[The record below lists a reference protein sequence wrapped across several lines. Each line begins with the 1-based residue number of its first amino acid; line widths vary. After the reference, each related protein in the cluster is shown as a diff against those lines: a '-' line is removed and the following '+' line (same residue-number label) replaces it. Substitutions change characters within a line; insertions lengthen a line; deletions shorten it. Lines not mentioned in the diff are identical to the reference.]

1 MSSEDVN
8 VKFGEEYDRE
18 NLDNTDNNEKEDL
31 SKYTVIDGDNLDEDE
46 PIKGQEYCIFSFMSP
61 EGIMNCNVR
70 AVKFRGAFG
79 SLEEAEKYAGELEKK
94 DKYFKIF
101 CGESGKW
108 LDFDPPLS
116 RVEREKS
123 SNPEHQKILDE
134 TSKHRMNKI
143 NELAGKHKELM
154 DKKTSGKK
162 ERIEE
167 TKKAGAAD
175 EIVDRERSKK
185 LGKSRQEKTNKH
197 DRRSVQDM
205 RQKMRER
212 LAQRQKDKNANKEKD
227 NEDNE
232 QLEADDQLENKI
244 KVVKKA
250 SDSLA
255 KKKDKLDEATKNI
268 EKIKELMNKR
278 KQNN

>member
-154 DKKTSGKK
+154 ALSISIVTKC
-162 ERIEE
+162 EPCIEW
-167 TKKAGAAD
+167 
-175 EIVDRERSKK
+175 
-185 LGKSRQEKTNKH
+185 H
-197 DRRSVQDM
+197 VQ
-205 RQKMRER
+205 QAC
-212 LAQRQKDKNANKEKD
+212 LTG
-227 NEDNE
+227 
-232 QLEADDQLENKI
+232 
-244 KVVKKA
+244 A
-250 SDSLA
+250 SDKEIYETIDVAIEMGGGPAAAYSRFALNA
-255 KKKDKLDEATKNI
+255 LDFHKKQT
-268 EKIKELMNKR
+268 
-278 KQNN
+278 